1 MVIQSVPID
10 NATMPKIWKI
20 KLDTFW
26 TKLCQSFPKSDEN
39 ENLIFLNN
47 EKLTDQSIF
56 QIGTMIA
63 DWCTAE
69 SENSRNNSRYLA
81 TQGNEKKNSHGL
93 NNIFSLYNIWS
104 FI

>member
-1 MVIQSVPID
+1 
-10 NATMPKIWKI
+10 MPQCQIYE
-20 KLDTFW
+20 KLNS
-26 TKLCQSFPKSDEN
+26 KHSERNYVNQPKSDEN
-39 ENLIFLNN
+39 ENLIFLDN

-81 TQGNEKKNSHGL
+81 TQGNEKEDSHGL
-93 NNIFSLYNIWS
+93 NEIFIALNKY
-104 FI
+104 